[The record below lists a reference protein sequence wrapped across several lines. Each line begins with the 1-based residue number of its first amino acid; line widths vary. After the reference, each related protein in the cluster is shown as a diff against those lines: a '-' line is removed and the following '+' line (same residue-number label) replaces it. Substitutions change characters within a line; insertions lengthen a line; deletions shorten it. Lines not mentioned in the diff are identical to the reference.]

1 MPHYFIVGNHEITKD
16 DLSMNSMNALSKYGM
31 VINEPSMLKIYT
43 ICGIN
48 LYIIPYIDEDNRKSL
63 RETMLEANPDY
74 QNINGKNVIFSHNDI
89 AGIRY
94 GAYVSESGF
103 SISEIENNC
112 DLYLN
117 GHLHN
122 TQWITNKI
130 LNVGNLSG
138 QNFTEDAFKYK
149 HYAYVLDTETLEI
162 TPFENPYAI
171 NFYKVEINEVEDLSI
186 LDTLKNACV
195 SLTIKERLIDNVKD
209 KLKSCSNIIT
219 HRTIV
224 VPNNDGVM
232 ETTNSDELLGKVNH
246 LDKFNEFILSN
257 LGNFEIVNYELEKIY
272 NWKGKE

>member
-1 MPHYFIVGNHEITKD
+1 MQHTFIVGNHEITKD
-16 DLSMNSMNALSKYGM
+16 DLSMNSMNVLAQVGQVVKT
-31 VINEPSMLKIYT
+31 P
-43 ICGIN
+43 
-48 LYIIPYIDEDNRKSL
+48 LYIEFNDFNIVIIPYVDEDNREPL
-63 RETMLEANPDY
+63 NEI
-74 QNINGKNVIFSHNDI
+74 INGLSINKNKKTIIMSHNDI

-103 SISEIENNC
+103 SISEIEQNC
-112 DLYLN
+112 NLYLN

-122 TQWITNKI
+122 TQWVTNKI

-162 TPFENPYAI
+162 TSFENPYAI
-171 NFYKVEINEVEDLSI
+171 NFYKVEINNVEDLSI

-195 SLTIKERLIDNVKD
+195 SLTIKERLIDSVKD

-224 VPNNDGVM
+224 VPNEEITSEN
-232 ETTNSDELLGKVNH
+232 NSEELLGKVNH

-257 LGNFEIVNYELEKIY
+257 LGNFDIVNYEIDKICT
-272 NWKGKE
+272 WEGKE